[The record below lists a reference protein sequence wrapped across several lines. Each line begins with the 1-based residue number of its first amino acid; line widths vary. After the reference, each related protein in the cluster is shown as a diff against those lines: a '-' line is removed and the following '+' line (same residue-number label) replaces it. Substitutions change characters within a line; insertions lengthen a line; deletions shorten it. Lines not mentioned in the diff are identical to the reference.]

1 MRISGMSLV
10 RAFALG
16 GIMVWVTGCGETTVV
31 ESGTPSA
38 DTAVATEGSV
48 VGAGS
53 EGAEVAADEPA
64 GGDTLS
70 GADST
75 APGEA
80 AAAPAAG
87 EVTAL
92 TPENTNIQFVGIH
105 SGDKPDPR
113 TGTFEKFTGEAKID
127 PAAGTLSNVTVD
139 IDTTSLK
146 TDIEKLTDHLKS
158 ADFFNVNEHPT
169 AKFASTKIEA
179 GADGQST
186 ITGNLTLLGVT
197 KEISF
202 PAKVAVQ
209 DGKLSLQAEFTI
221 DRSEFGMTYGE
232 GKVEYPVKMTVT
244 VGL

>member
-1 MRISGMSLV
+1 MRISGMNFV
-10 RAFALG
+10 RALALG
-16 GIMVWVTGCGETTVV
+16 GMLVWMAGCGETTVV
-31 ESGTPSA
+31 EPGTPSA
-38 DTAVATEGSV
+38 DASA
-48 VGAGS
+48 
-53 EGAEVAADEPA
+53 AEPVAAEEGTA
-64 GGDTLS
+64 

-75 APGEA
+75 ETAEP

-87 EVTAL
+87 EATAL
-92 TPENTNIQFVGIH
+92 TPENTKIQFVGIH

-127 PAAGTLSNVTVD
+127 AAAGTLSSVSVD

-179 GADGQST
+179 GAEGQST

-202 PAKVAVQ
+202 PAKVVVQ
-209 DGKLSLQAEFTI
+209 DGKLSLQADFTI

-232 GKVEYPVKMTVT
+232 GKVDYPVKMTVS
-244 VGL
+244 VGS

>member
-1 MRISGMSLV
+1 MRISGMNLV
-10 RAFALG
+10 RALALG
-16 GIMVWVTGCGETTVV
+16 GLLVWVAGCGETTVV
-31 ESGTPSA
+31 ETGAPAA
-38 DTAVATEGSV
+38 DTPVAAEGSAAA
-48 VGAGS
+48 AGS
-53 EGAEVAADEPA
+53 EGAGIAAGEPA
-64 GGDTLS
+64 GDAAPA
-70 GADST
+70 GAEST
-75 APGEA
+75 
-80 AAAPAAG
+80 APAAG
-87 EVTAL
+87 EATAL
-92 TPENTNIQFVGIH
+92 TPDNTKIQFVGIH

-113 TGTFEKFTGEAKID
+113 TGAFEKFTGEAKID
-127 PAAGTLSNVTVD
+127 AAAGTLSSVSVD

-179 GADGQST
+179 GAEGQST

-232 GKVEYPVKMTVT
+232 GKVEYPVTMTVT
-244 VGL
+244 VGS